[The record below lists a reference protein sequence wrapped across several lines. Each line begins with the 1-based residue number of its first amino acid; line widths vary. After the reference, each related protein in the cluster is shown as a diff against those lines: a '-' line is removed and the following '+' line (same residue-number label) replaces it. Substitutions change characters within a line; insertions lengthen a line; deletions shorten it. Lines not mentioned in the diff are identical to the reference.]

1 MCAFSRQSQYRE
13 GGSIL
18 QNAWSN
24 LQWINGIPK
33 GELKQEI
40 FNNWYNTS
48 DWLTYLEEKQPHTA
62 VNKNWIYLREPK
74 LRKHKNS
81 AYRSSLP
88 DFLMFCKTVSSPFNF
103 SNIRE
108 ASAWQDG
115 EQQRNFIQHANYSE
129 TQSDTFSF
137 PKYLVSI
144 TLFEVKLLFQPCHAY
159 RLTAFLHDFRKNC
172 RPIVHLSSFRNLWDF
187 THLKN
192 KIQNI

>member
-1 MCAFSRQSQYRE
+1 MDYQKENLSKKY
-13 GGSIL
+13 SIT
-18 QNAWSN
+18 
-24 LQWINGIPK
+24 
-33 GELKQEI
+33 
-40 FNNWYNTS
+40 WYNTS
-48 DWLTYLEEKQPHTA
+48 DWLTSLEEKQPKTT
-62 VNKNWIYLREPK
+62 VNNNWVYLREPK

-81 AYRSSLP
+81 TYRSSLP

-115 EQQRNFIQHANYSE
+115 EQQRHFIQHANYNE
-129 TQSDTFSF
+129 IQSNTFSF

-159 RLTAFLHDFRKNC
+159 RLTAFLHHFRKNC
-172 RPIVHLSSFRNLWDF
+172 RPTVHLSHFRNLWDF
-187 THLKN
+187 THLKY